1 MVFPVRNSCFFRK
14 DSGHQRISFGLD
26 NLQRPSVLLKY
37 LSKKKQK
44 TLLGL
49 AGKSQN
55 SEFSVGQM
63 EEKVM
68 ILKVLMNQPSIV
80 LGGTS

>member
-37 LSKKKQK
+37 LRKKKNPPQVSQK
-44 TLLGL
+44 KPKLDFQLD
-49 AGKSQN
+49 KW
-55 SEFSVGQM
+55 
-63 EEKVM
+63 K
-68 ILKVLMNQPSIV
+68 KK
-80 LGGTS
+80 